1 MDVKDKTVVVTG
13 GGRGIGEALCRRFAR
28 EVIVADVN
36 GANARAVAGR
46 IGGATAVCDV
56 GREEDLQHLVGE
68 SEESFGPIDLF
79 CSNAGVMARGG
90 IEAPD
95 EGWQRLWTVNVMS
108 HVYASR
114 AMIPRMVD
122 RGGWCLAD
130 NGVRSGAVEPDRV
143 DAVCSQQTCSRGA
156 CGISL
161 HRLRRPGNHGLCPVS
176 AGGKDRDDH
185 GREQRCRG

>member
-68 SEESFGPIDLF
+68 SGEF
-79 CSNAGVMARGG
+79 R
-90 IEAPD
+90 
-95 EGWQRLWTVNVMS
+95 
-108 HVYASR
+108 
-114 AMIPRMVD
+114 
-122 RGGWCLAD
+122 
-130 NGVRSGAVEPDRV
+130 PDRSV
-143 DAVCSQQTCSRGA
+143 LFQCRRYGPGGNRGT
-156 CGISL
+156 G
-161 HRLRRPGNHGLCPVS
+161 
-176 AGGKDRDDH
+176 
-185 GREQRCRG
+185 